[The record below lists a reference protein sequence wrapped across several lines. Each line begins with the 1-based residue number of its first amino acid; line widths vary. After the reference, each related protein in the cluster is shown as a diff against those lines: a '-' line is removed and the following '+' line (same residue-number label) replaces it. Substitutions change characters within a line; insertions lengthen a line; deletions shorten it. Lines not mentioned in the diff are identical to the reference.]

1 MCNFL
6 GTVSFPLTWSSAYA
20 ELSFDDL
27 TAVFGTNGRWSSA
40 ECPKTV
46 NFFTEKNISFSW
58 TGRLLFWRSLLK
70 MFDVAPLFSSA
81 LSEKE
86 EKVIIFFL
94 IYFPQI
100 VPMDKWNAFS
110 TIPTKTSCDKAGKF
124 SLIVRNWYKILISS
138 KQRIFP
144 RHVLRHT

>member
-86 EKVIIFFL
+86 EKVIIFFSNL
-94 IYFPQI
+94 FSSNCSYGQVECIFDNP
-100 VPMDKWNAFS
+100 DKN
-110 TIPTKTSCDKAGKF
+110 
-124 SLIVRNWYKILISS
+124 
-138 KQRIFP
+138 
-144 RHVLRHT
+144 VLRQGREIFTHCPKLI